1 MLHGN
6 KVIDQTTSEETLTI
20 TVAVVTRRHHQSTQ
34 LNVTLSDVTDYLCNV
49 TYVVPLPILREIARR
64 YQKIL
69 KSTEIRSIHLIKHI
83 LQIYRMTFLNVM
95 YQISMLHMLLIIVFS
110 RIEAAFK
117 YKPPSKYKPQVR

>member
-20 TVAVVTRRHHQSTQ
+20 TVAVVTRPHHQSTQ

-83 LQIYRMTFLNVM
+83 LQIYRMTTFFNVM

-117 YKPPSKYKPQVR
+117 YNPPSNTSRR

>member
-117 YKPPSKYKPQVR
+117 IQAAGKMKNC